1 MTETAQGQGPHDDI
15 LGALPPMARRWLR
28 PALIGSASIVA
39 AVLLAILTSDAG
51 SGLNPIVESA
61 SGASSGALGD
71 FGLLLPFGF
80 AFAAGMASATNPC
93 GFALLPA
100 YIGLLLSRSA
110 GGEAPRVRRR
120 LASAGL
126 IALAVTAGF
135 IVLFASVGLLVG
147 AGGQAITDIFPM
159 VGLVVGIVLI
169 GAGVYRLG
177 GGMLYSAAPEQLSA
191 RLGAG
196 STGPRGYLLF
206 GLTYGIA
213 SLSCTLPI
221 FLAVLGGSLATANI
235 GDTLAQMVLYG
246 LGMGFVISML
256 TLAVA
261 LFRESMQRWLKS
273 AMRWADPL
281 GTVFLFVAGM
291 YIVYYWLTI
300 GGLLG

>member
-1 MTETAQGQGPHDDI
+1 MTETAKGREYPKGLAAVLGPTV
-15 LGALPPMARRWLR
+15 RRWLR
-28 PALIGSASIVA
+28 PAIIGLA
-39 AVLLAILTSDAG
+39 AVGVGAAAAILTSDPG
-51 SGLNPIVESA
+51 GGLNPLVEGA
-61 SGASSGALGD
+61 SGASSTALGD
-71 FGLLLPFGF
+71 LGLLLPFGF

-100 YIGLLLSRSA
+100 YIGLLLGRNA
-110 GGEAPRVRRR
+110 GSEAPRMRRR
-120 LASAGL
+120 LATAGL
-126 IALAVTAGF
+126 ISLAVTAGF
-135 IVLFASVGLLVG
+135 IALFASVGLLIG
-147 AGGQAITDIFPM
+147 AGGQALTDIFPL
-159 VGLVVGIVLI
+159 VGLAVGVLLI
-169 GAGVYRLG
+169 GAGAYRLG
-177 GGMLYSAAPEQLSA
+177 GGLLYSAAPEQLSA

-235 GDTLAQMVLYG
+235 GDTLTQMALYG
-246 LGMGFVISML
+246 LGMGFVISLL

-261 LFRESMQRWLKS
+261 FFREGLQRWLKK
-273 AMRWADPL
+273 AMRYADPL
-281 GTVFLFVAGM
+281 GTAFLFLAGM